1 MKKFNNKK
9 GFTIVELVIVIAV
22 IGILAG
28 VLIPTFSNVTK
39 QANETAAMEEAKNS
53 LTAVLSASKGSIAS
67 DSKFVV
73 DGKYVFTYKDGSL
86 QTVSDTTST
95 TANGNYVM
103 YLNDKL
109 VTLDATN
116 SYAASLNDGTKE
128 AVISALNALKIAAT
142 DTNTVFTAVAVD
154 KKCTIKVTISGDNN
168 SSTVYNFDL
177 LVATDVTKST
187 VVVIPTANTS
197 TSAGE

>member
-1 MKKFNNKK
+1 MKKLNNKK

-86 QTVSDTTST
+86 QTVSDATGT

-109 VTLDATN
+109 VTLDGTN
-116 SYAASLNDGTKE
+116 SYATALKDGTKK
-128 AVISALNALKIAAT
+128 AVVSALNALKIAAT
-142 DTNTVFTAVAVD
+142 DANTEFTAVEAD
-154 KKCTIKVTISGDNN
+154 KKCTIKVTIATDN
-168 SSTVYNFDL
+168 VYNFDL

-187 VVVIPTANTS
+187 VVVIPD
-197 TSAGE
+197 

>member
-116 SYAASLNDGTKE
+116 SYAANLNEGTKDTI
-128 AVISALNALKIAAT
+128 ISALKALNIAAT
-142 DTNTVFTAVAVD
+142 TDNTAFTAD
-154 KKCTIKVTISGDNN
+154 NTNKKYTIKVTISGDNN

-187 VVVIPTANTS
+187 VVVIPD
-197 TSAGE
+197 

>member
-53 LTAVLSASKGSIAS
+53 LTAVLSANKGSIAS

-86 QTVSDTTST
+86 QTVSDATGTTVK
-95 TANGNYVM
+95 GNYVM

-109 VTLDATN
+109 VTLDEGTN
-116 SYAASLNDGTKE
+116 SYVTNLDDNTK
-128 AVISALNALKIAAT
+128 ATIISALNALKIAAT
-142 DTNTVFTAVAVD
+142 TNNTTFTAD
-154 KKCTIKVTISGDNN
+154 NTNKKYTIKVKIDESTI
-168 SSTVYNFDL
+168 YNFDL

-187 VVVIPTANTS
+187 VVVIPD
-197 TSAGE
+197 